1 MSTLIKNGR
10 IITAEQNYFGDIYI
24 ENDKITLIGEN
35 LDITA
40 DNVID
45 AKDKYVI
52 PGGIDVHTHLDMP
65 FGGTMSSDDFETG
78 TKAAAFGGTT
88 SLIDFAIQPKGK
100 SFREGLDIWMAKADG
115 KAAIDY
121 GFHMI
126 ITDLPDHRLNEMND
140 MVNEGITSFKLFL
153 AYPDVLMVD
162 DATIFKAMKRTAD
175 NGALICM
182 HAENGMVIDEI
193 VKETVAANNL
203 SPVHH
208 AHSRPA
214 IAEGEATNRAIALA
228 QMAGSPV
235 YIVHLTCNEALEKVT
250 EARIKGL
257 PAYAETCPQYL
268 FHSIDEM
275 DTPDF
280 EGAKLV
286 FSPPLREKWNQ
297 DKLWAGLKRND
308 LQVVSTDH
316 CPFNFIGQKELG
328 KDDFT
333 KIPNG
338 GPGLENR
345 MHLMFHGGV
354 VERRLSL
361 NRWVEINSTAPAKI
375 FGMYPRKGSI
385 SVGSD
390 ADIVIWDPN
399 AEHTISAE
407 SHHMNVD
414 YSMFEGKKM
423 KGVAETVLSRGEI
436 IVKENT
442 FTGNTGRGIF
452 IKRSTYGS
460 AWD

>member
-1 MSTLIKNGR
+1 M
-10 IITAEQNYFGDIYI
+10 E
-24 ENDKITLIGEN
+24 
-35 LDITA
+35 
-40 DNVID
+40 
-45 AKDKYVI
+45 
-52 PGGIDVHTHLDMP
+52 
-65 FGGTMSSDDFETG
+65 
-78 TKAAAFGGTT
+78 KA
-88 SLIDFAIQPKGK
+88 S
-100 SFREGLDIWMAKADG
+100 G
-115 KAAIDY
+115 KATIDY

-126 ITDLPDHRLNEMND
+126 ITDLPDHRMSEMND

-182 HAENGMVIDEI
+182 HAENGMVIDDI
-193 VKETVAANNL
+193 VRETVAAKKL
-203 SPVHH
+203 SPVYH
-208 AHSRPA
+208 AYSRPA
-214 IAEGEATNRAIALA
+214 IAEGEATHRAIALA
-228 QMAGSPV
+228 QLAGTPV

-257 PAYAETCPQYL
+257 PAFAETCPQYL

-297 DKLWAGLKRND
+297 EKLWEGLRRND

-316 CPFNFIGQKELG
+316 CPFNFEGQKELG

-345 MHLMFHGGV
+345 IHLTFQGGV
-354 VERRLSL
+354 NEGRLSL

-375 FGMYPRKGSI
+375 FGMYPKKGSV

-399 AEHTISAE
+399 AEHILSAE

-414 YSMFEGKKM
+414 YSMYEGM
-423 KGVAETVLSRGEI
+423 KIKGAAEKVLSRGNI
-436 IVKENT
+436 IIENQE
-442 FTGNTGRGIF
+442 FSGNPGRGNF